1 MKKSDPP
8 MTDQKPSLND
18 LLARANEAAQTMSDQ
33 KAAAL
38 LREVCSAAS
47 ALIVKQDE
55 IRKEAFRDGIRG
67 AAKVIRNRQA
77 SPGSAL
83 SELFTGD
90 GTNPDLFADELAGIA
105 GSTAVTVNDLR
116 KLRQKINA
124 APRGN
129 DDIDNDIRRVY
140 YSVMSDRNPTSADIL
155 PPGSPSRSLDVATFV
170 IEKILREGWWTLG
183 NSGVNAS
190 DKPVGKVGLTPTQS
204 SKPQT
209 ASTAPLT
216 LLSALVLT
224 LIESSKSR

>member
-1 MKKSDPP
+1 

-18 LLARANEAAQTMSDQ
+18 LLARANDTARTMADQ

-38 LREVCSAAS
+38 LLEVCSAAS
-47 ALIVKQDE
+47 ALIAKQDE

-77 SPGSAL
+77 APGSAL
-83 SELFTGD
+83 SELFTGE
-90 GTNPDLFADELAGIA
+90 GTNPDIFADELSGIA
-105 GSTAVTVNDLR
+105 STKAVTVNDLR
-116 KLRQKINA
+116 KLRQKINT
-124 APRGN
+124 APEGN
-129 DDIDNDIRRVY
+129 DDIDNDIRLVY
-140 YSVMSDRNPTSADIL
+140 YSVMTDRNPTSADIL

-183 NSGVNAS
+183 NSGVNAN

-209 ASTAPLT
+209 AATTPLT

>member
-1 MKKSDPP
+1 

-18 LLARANEAAQTMSDQ
+18 LLARANEAAQTMVDQ
-33 KAAAL
+33 NAAAL

-47 ALIVKQDE
+47 ALIAKQDE

-90 GTNPDLFADELAGIA
+90 GTNPDLFADELTGIA
-105 GSTAVTVNDLR
+105 GSTSITVNDLR

-124 APRGN
+124 APEGN

-140 YSVMSDRNPTSADIL
+140 YSVMSGRNPTSADIL

-190 DKPVGKVGLTPTQS
+190 DKPVGKVGRTPTQS

-209 ASTAPLT
+209 AATPSLT

>member
-1 MKKSDPP
+1 

-18 LLARANEAAQTMSDQ
+18 LLARANDAAQTMADQ

-38 LREVCSAAS
+38 LLEVCSAAS
-47 ALIVKQDE
+47 ALIAKQDE

-77 SPGSAL
+77 APGSAL
-83 SELFTGD
+83 SELFTGE
-90 GTNPDLFADELAGIA
+90 GTNPDVFADELSGIA
-105 GSTAVTVNDLR
+105 STNAVTVNDLR
-116 KLRQKINA
+116 KLRQKINT
-124 APRGN
+124 APEGN

-183 NSGVNAS
+183 NSGVNAN

-209 ASTAPLT
+209 AATTPLT

>member
-1 MKKSDPP
+1 

-18 LLARANEAAQTMSDQ
+18 LLARARGTAETTADRE
-33 KAAAL
+33 AAAL
-38 LREVCSAAS
+38 LVEVCNAAS
-47 ALIVKQDE
+47 ALLAEQDE

-77 SPGSAL
+77 APGSAL
-83 SELFTGD
+83 SDLFTGD
-90 GTNPDLFADELAGIA
+90 GPNPDLFAEELAGISD
-105 GSTAVTVNDLR
+105 STAITVNDLR
-116 KLRQKINA
+116 KLRQKINTA
-124 APRGN
+124 TEGN
-129 DDIDNDIRRVY
+129 DDIDADVRRVY
-140 YSVMSDRNPTSADIL
+140 YSVMGDRNPTSADVL
-155 PPGSPSRSLDVATFV
+155 PPGSPSRSLDVATYV

-209 ASTAPLT
+209 AATTPLT

-224 LIESSKSR
+224 LIESSKGK